1 MKRLSILPI
10 ILTCVVLTLLV
21 FVGTALAADTTLS
34 GNGPT
39 FTFAS
44 TEPGATFECAVDGGA
59 WAACASPHTVRVAD
73 GPHTFSVRA
82 LDAAGN
88 ADATPATKA
97 FDVDTSGLE
106 TVINAGPEGLTND
119 PTPSYGFGSESTGA
133 TFECRVSSEWAPC
146 VSPFKL
152 PRLASGSYVF
162 EVRAVVGA
170 RKDGSPARRA
180 FTVDADAPETTLT
193 GGPAEGET
201 TNLRSP
207 VFTYASEPGA
217 SFECRVDPVT
227 KADVELV
234 AWGACGAIA
243 PLKGGPHTFQV
254 RAVDA
259 AGNPDPTPAT
269 RAFKVRA
276 CEQIVRIGLAE
287 VRGTCVEGDGETYTS
302 TAAVTVNGL
311 PIPVP
316 AGARFTI
323 TEDKLSVTNVTLA
336 VAGIE
341 LYKGNLNLALPK
353 GKQGEEKDVTSFPVA
368 GKKLFGMQIGGKA
381 TLRFGWRANS
391 DQRYAV
397 LALNVAL
404 PDIFKT
410 GTAANATAVT
420 GDVAIRMDAVNGVQ
434 LDGLKV
440 DVGNAYIGPLVV
452 EKLCLSYLKAGAT
465 FVAGC
470 QAPTVGGKAGEPFIQ
485 CAVDTQVDRWDG
497 SLAIVL
503 PTASK
508 TRIGM
513 WGGLSGG
520 QFGHAGAFVDRLG
533 TAVPLAPGVFLD
545 RVALGVCVNPPPL
558 KVKGEVGIGF
568 GPDFNGAKAIGLNGW
583 FQYTG
588 GTPWL
593 IEAGGSLSV
602 FGTQMADATFAYES
616 SGMVK
621 FGFHAGFNFGK
632 AATFDGRVDGWVQT
646 GTPNFNVEGTV
657 AVCNK
662 TLGCLNANAVVS
674 NIGVAGCAGIDTW
687 LGKINVGAGYT
698 FRTKEVSVMLAG
710 CDIGPFRARAAQVS
724 GTTFEVR
731 RKSPAVVV
739 RVRGEGGVPKV
750 ALVGPDGRRVTS
762 DVPDGQ
768 GFKNGEYMIMS
779 DEDRGAVSVLV
790 ASPAAGEWTV
800 EPLPGSVP
808 VAGVDV
814 ADTRPETKVKA
825 KVVGKRELRYEYTP
839 QPGERVT
846 FVERGLHTARALG
859 TARAGKH
866 TLRFTPG
873 AGGAGVRNVIAQVTQ
888 DGRPRENVKV
898 ASFVAPADRLPAR
911 PKVKVKRRGQFVRIS
926 WTSTA
931 DRVDITYRTAAGAS
945 KLVAGRK
952 PRGAIR
958 VRATQM
964 TVSVRGLRADGRSG
978 KPTTRKVK

>member
-1 MKRLSILPI
+1 MKRLILPI
-10 ILTCVVLTLLV
+10 TLLALLV
-21 FVGTALAADTTLS
+21 LLAGTALAADTTVS
-34 GNGPT
+34 GDGPT

-82 LDAAGN
+82 IDAAGN
-88 ADATPATKA
+88 ADTTPATKA
-97 FDVDTSGLE
+97 FDVDTSGIE
-106 TVINAGPEGLTND
+106 TLISAGPEGLTND
-119 PTPSYGFGSESTGA
+119 PTPTYSFGSESKGA
-133 TFECRVSSEWAPC
+133 TFECRVRSEWAPC
-146 VSPFKL
+146 VSPFTLPKL
-152 PRLASGSYVF
+152 SSGSYVF
-162 EVRAVVGA
+162 EVRGVVGA

-217 SFECRVDPVT
+217 AFECRVDPVT
-227 KADVELV
+227 KAGVELV
-234 AWGACGAIA
+234 AWGTCGPIPA
-243 PLKGGPHTFQV
+243 LKGGPHTFEV

-259 AGNPDPTPAT
+259 AGNADPTPAKRT
-269 RAFKVRA
+269 FAVRA
-276 CEQIVRIGLAE
+276 CEQVVRLGLVEA
-287 VRGTCVEGDGETYTS
+287 RGACLEGDGETYTS
-302 TAAVTVNGL
+302 TQPVTVNGL
-311 PIPVP
+311 PLVGPKIEVS
-316 AGARFTI
+316 ATKVAVKGV
-323 TEDKLSVTNVTLA
+323 KLEI
-336 VAGIE
+336 AGIE
-341 LYKGNLNLALPK
+341 LYKGDLSLTIPK
-353 GKQGEEKDVTSFPVA
+353 GDTEVEVASFPVA
-368 GKKLFGMQIGGKA
+368 GKKLFGMQVGGKA
-381 TLRFGWRANS
+381 SLRFGRGS
-391 DQRYAV
+391 AV

-420 GDVAIRMDAVNGVQ
+420 GDVAIRMDAANGVQ

-470 QAPTVGGKAGEPFIQ
+470 QAPTVGGKAGQPFIQ

-568 GPDFNGAKAIGLNGW
+568 GPDYNGAKAIGLNGW

-602 FGTQMADATFAYES
+602 FGTQMADASFSYES
-616 SGMVK
+616 SGMVR

-646 GTPNFNVEGTV
+646 GTPNFNVEGGV

-698 FRTKEVSVMLAG
+698 FRTKEVDVMLAG
-710 CDIGPFRARAAQVS
+710 CDIGPYRAKAAQVG
-724 GTTFEVR
+724 GTRFHVG
-731 RKSPAVVV
+731 RKAAAVVV
-739 RVRGEGGVPKV
+739 RVRGRGGVPKV
-750 ALVGPDGRRVTS
+750 ALVGPDGRRVST

-768 GFKNGEYMIMS
+768 GFKNRDYMIMS
-779 DEDRGAVSVLV
+779 DEDHGAVSVLV
-790 ASPAAGEWTV
+790 ASPAAGDWHV
-800 EPLPGSVP
+800 ETLPGSVE
-808 VAGVDV
+808 VAGLDV
-814 ADTRPETKVKA
+814 ADPRPETEIEA
-825 KVVGKRELRYEYTP
+825 KVVGRRELRYEYTP
-839 QPGERVT
+839 QPGETVT
-846 FVERGLHTARALG
+846 FVERGLHTAQALG

-873 AGGAGVRNVIAQVTQ
+873 AGGAGVRNVVAQITQ
-888 DGRPRENVKV
+888 DGKPRENVKV
-898 ASFVAPADRLPAR
+898 ASFVASADRLPAR
-911 PKVKVKRRGQFVRIS
+911 PKVTIKRKGQFVRIAWKS
-926 WTSTA
+926 RA
-931 DRVDITYRTAAGAS
+931 DRVDISYRTAAGAS

-958 VRATQM
+958 VRATRM
-964 TVSVRGLRADGRSG
+964 TVTVRGLRADGRSG

>member
-1 MKRLSILPI
+1 MKRLILPI
-10 ILTCVVLTLLV
+10 TLIALLV
-21 FVGTALAADTTLS
+21 LLAGTALAADTTVS
-34 GNGPT
+34 GDGPT

-59 WAACASPHTVRVAD
+59 WTACASPHTVRVAD

-82 LDAAGN
+82 IDAAGN
-88 ADATPATKA
+88 ADTTPATKA
-97 FDVDTSGLE
+97 FDVDTSGIE
-106 TVINAGPEGLTND
+106 TLIGAGPEGLTND
-119 PTPSYGFGSESTGA
+119 PTPTYSFGSESKGA
-133 TFECRVSSEWAPC
+133 TFECRVRSEWAPC
-146 VSPFKL
+146 VSPFTLPKL
-152 PRLASGSYVF
+152 GNGSYVF
-162 EVRAVVGA
+162 EVRGVVGA

-217 SFECRVDPVT
+217 TFECRVDPVT
-227 KADVELV
+227 KAGVELV
-234 AWGACGAIA
+234 AWDTCGPIPA
-243 PLKGGPHTFQV
+243 LKGGPHTFEV

-259 AGNPDPTPAT
+259 AGNADATPAKRT
-269 RAFKVRA
+269 FSVRA
-276 CEQIVRIGLAE
+276 CEQVVRLGLVEA
-287 VRGTCVEGDGETYTS
+287 RGACLEGDGEVYTS
-302 TAAVTVNGL
+302 TQPVTVNGL
-311 PIPVP
+311 PL
-316 AGARFTI
+316 AGPKIEVSAEKI
-323 TEDKLSVTNVTLA
+323 AVKDIKLE
-336 VAGIE
+336 VAGVE
-341 LYKGNLNLALPK
+341 LYKGNLSLTVPK
-353 GKQGEEKDVTSFPVA
+353 GDAEADVASFPVA
-368 GKKLFGMQIGGKA
+368 GKKLFGMAIGGKA
-381 TLRFGWRANS
+381 TLRFGRRGE
-391 DQRYAV
+391 QRYAV

-470 QAPTVGGKAGEPFIQ
+470 QAPTVGGKAGQPFIQ

-568 GPDFNGAKAIGLNGW
+568 GPDYNGAKAIGLNGW

-602 FGTQMADATFAYES
+602 FGTQMADASFSYES

-646 GTPNFNVEGTV
+646 GTPNFNVEGGV

-662 TLGCLNANAVVS
+662 TLGCINANAVVS

-687 LGKINVGAGYT
+687 LGKVNVGAGYT
-698 FRTKEVSVMLAG
+698 FRTKEVDVMLAG
-710 CDIGPFRARAAQVS
+710 CDIGPYRAKAAQVG
-724 GTTFEVR
+724 GTGFHVG
-731 RKSPAVVV
+731 RKAAAVVV
-739 RVRGEGGVPKV
+739 RVRGRGGVPKV
-750 ALVGPDGRRVTS
+750 ALVGPDGRRVST

-768 GFKNGEYMIMS
+768 GFKNRDYMIMS
-779 DEDRGAVSVLV
+779 DEDHGAVSVLV
-790 ASPAAGEWTV
+790 ASPAAGDWAV
-800 EPLPGSVP
+800 EPLPGSVEI
-808 VAGVDV
+808 AGLDV
-814 ADTRPETKVKA
+814 ADPRPQTDLKA
-825 KVVGKRELRYEYTP
+825 KIVRKGAQRLLEYDYTP
-839 QPGERVT
+839 QHGEQVV
-846 FVERGLHTARALG
+846 FAERGVHTARALG

-866 TLRFTPG
+866 TIRFTPG
-873 AGGAGVRNVIAQVTQ
+873 AGGSGVRNVVAQITQ
-888 DGRPRENVKV
+888 DGKPRENVKV

-911 PKVKVKRRGQFVRIS
+911 PKVKLKRRGQFVRVS
-926 WTSTA
+926 WTSNA
-931 DRVDITYRTAAGAS
+931 DRVDISYRTAAGAS

-958 VRATQM
+958 VRATRM
-964 TVSVRGLRADGRSG
+964 TVTVRGLRADGRSG